1 VFKLEK
7 QNKLQYKF
15 LIIISTAYLAVDIN
29 IQGFLALMPFIREE
43 FALNSSTAG
52 LYSTFHYLLA
62 TIVAVFSGQIVDK
75 IGSKKGLVVGTTVL
89 GFLMFFQARSPSF
102 SLILLL
108 ALVSG
113 LFFSIITPSLN
124 KAVMLKTTPENRA
137 TSMGVMQMGGG
148 IGGFTGAILL
158 PFLAE
163 KIGWRNSVS
172 ISALTA
178 VLVALFIYIFF
189 KEEKDKNNV
198 ENIRSSESQA
208 GFKDSLLKL
217 FQNKNLLLICFF
229 GLILGFNSGAVPT
242 HYTLYLTQDVQMS
255 RTAAGFAFGLL
266 QVGGIIGRP
275 LLGFFNDKLLNSSRT
290 MGLVLVG
297 LLLTAVNIYYA
308 YVISVFEMSIYLI
321 YLSSLVLGFL
331 TLGWMGLYF
340 TAVVELASEKLT
352 GIGTGLALVFI
363 RLGVLLSP
371 PLFGLLADL
380 NNNYQMSWFALSI
393 LTILCTL
400 VFAYVFKDN
409 FAEI

>member
-1 VFKLEK
+1 
-7 QNKLQYKF
+7 
-15 LIIISTAYLAVDIN
+15 
-29 IQGFLALMPFIREE
+29 
-43 FALNSSTAG
+43 
-52 LYSTFHYLLA
+52 
-62 TIVAVFSGQIVDK
+62 
-75 IGSKKGLVVGTTVL
+75 
-89 GFLMFFQARSPSF
+89 
-102 SLILLL
+102 
-108 ALVSG
+108 
-113 LFFSIITPSLN
+113 
-124 KAVMLKTTPENRA
+124 
-137 TSMGVMQMGGG
+137 MGGG